1 MSDTN
6 QAWERATARFG
17 SRSNDIYE
25 FEHPPKIIPTNF
37 PKLDEYLSGGLSAG
51 AHVLMANPGCGKS
64 ALAIQMAILAALNG
78 EKALYLSVE
87 MTRQQCLARCCSFI
101 AKSQLEDPEARF
113 NSFKWS
119 EWEEMGREGGARAK
133 IALKALG
140 DFYKCC
146 PNLVIADSDEISE
159 LEELEDIIEDCANA
173 GMGLLVVDYLQRI
186 KPSTDPTQERYMQIT
201 AVSNSITKITKN
213 LQIPALVI
221 SSMSRDA
228 NKSSKPSMFG
238 GRGSGDIEYDAVT
251 VMQLT
256 QDKHHTRNEEMAKLM
271 ELHILK
277 NRRGLCTDAENPIL
291 LWFDGAHNAF
301 TLHD

>member
-101 AKSQLEDPEARF
+101 AKANWKTLKPASTHS
-113 NSFKWS
+113 N
-119 EWEEMGREGGARAK
+119 GANGKRWAAK
-133 IALKALG
+133 VEQG
-140 DFYKCC
+140 
-146 PNLVIADSDEISE
+146 
-159 LEELEDIIEDCANA
+159 
-173 GMGLLVVDYLQRI
+173 Q
-186 KPSTDPTQERYMQIT
+186 
-201 AVSNSITKITKN
+201 
-213 LQIPALVI
+213 
-221 SSMSRDA
+221 
-228 NKSSKPSMFG
+228 KSLSK
-238 GRGSGDIEYDAVT
+238 
-251 VMQLT
+251 L
-256 QDKHHTRNEEMAKLM
+256 
-271 ELHILK
+271 
-277 NRRGLCTDAENPIL
+277 
-291 LWFDGAHNAF
+291 
-301 TLHD
+301 